1 MSESQYTVLFQ
12 ERYRRPILIFC
23 VIQLGYILSQL
34 MTYYLCF
41 SLLTLGFL
49 VSFLNFM
56 HPHLSLE
63 SDSVS
68 VYF

>member
-12 ERYRRPILIFC
+12 ESYRRPILIFC
-23 VIQLGYILSQL
+23 VILLGYILSQL
-34 MTYYLCF
+34 MTYYLGF
-41 SLLTLGFL
+41 SLLTLGVL
-49 VSFLNFM
+49 GSLLNFM
-56 HPHLSLE
+56 HPYLFLE